1 MPIPRYG
8 VWKGTPTEWNG
19 RAKPDHGHI
28 TFTDGNENN
37 LDAAVNVES
46 SSKDTRLVY
55 WMLRDFDGSHPI
67 AQQLATL
74 DPGFYAQHGEGSLG
88 LDFLRGNFLDI
99 KAGILVSHDA
109 PGAGHDVLDYLDPIL
124 NQAVS
129 SQATI
134 YIYGSK
140 YDGHDGQDGIHDI
153 HMNQGNMG
161 HWMRD
166 NGAFQDGGI
175 ILQFSD
181 GHWEGVFFAFAV
193 QAYETD
199 KRGDPLSR
207 NSPTFAM
214 LMTGEVDN
222 GEDEAA
228 PAPTNGDSAPT
239 NGDSAPTNGDSAPTN
254 GDSEYFDISIQA
266 ALVNPVGPD
275 EEVGG
280 ESVFLQNRWTTD
292 ISLDGWT
299 VSNAAGDVQVLP
311 SGATIASHSKEKFL
325 VPDCPLSNRGGT
337 ITLKNP
343 NGEVM
348 DQVSYT
354 KEQAKR
360 EGILVYFEQKVRSR
374 RHRHERK

>member
-46 SSKDTRLVY
+46 SSADTRLVY
-55 WMLRDFDGSHPI
+55 WLLRDFDRSHPI

-88 LDFLRGNFLDI
+88 LDFLRGSFLDI
-99 KAGILVSHDA
+99 KTGILVSHDA
-109 PGAGHDVLDYLDPIL
+109 PGSGHDVLDYLDPIL

-153 HMNQGNMG
+153 HMNQGNAG
-161 HWMRD
+161 RWIRD

-175 ILQFSD
+175 ILQFPD

-199 KRGDPLSR
+199 ARGDPMSR

-214 LMTGEVDN
+214 LMAGDADHGDADQGDVGQGN
-222 GEDEAA
+222 DEQGAA
-228 PAPTNGDSAPT
+228 PAPPTNGDSVHI
-239 NGDSAPTNGDSAPTN
+239 
-254 GDSEYFDISIQA
+254 DISIQA

-275 EEVGG
+275 EQVGG
-280 ESVFLQNRWTTD
+280 ESVFLRNRWAAD

-311 SGATIASHSKEKFL
+311 GGATIASHSKEKFL

-343 NGEVM
+343 DGKVV

-354 KEQAKR
+354 KEQARR
-360 EGILVYFEQKVRSR
+360 EGILVYFEQK
-374 RHRHERK
+374 